1 MFLGGGLVAVG
12 QLFLSREMALRTPYF
27 TGAILGLLI
36 FALAAS
42 KLTTSA
48 IEKARAEGKQ
58 QP

>member
-1 MFLGGGLVAVG
+1 LVAVG

-27 TGAILGLLI
+27 TGAVLGLLI